1 MATFLITY
9 DTHAGR
15 NYQSLYDGM
24 AEHGGVR
31 LAESVWSIVLNNTAG
46 EVRDWVKNLLDS
58 DDTIIVIQ
66 GETKALLGNAKGEE
80 RGERLVK
87 GKLSV
92 FLSGVFVPLKT
103 SRNSRYR
110 RFGDLA

>member
-31 LAESVWSIVLNNTAG
+31 LAESVWGIVLNNTAG

-66 GETKALLGNAKGEE
+66 VKPKPSWATQKAKNGA
-80 RGERLVK
+80 
-87 GKLSV
+87 SDW
-92 FLSGVFVPLKT
+92 LKENCQ
-103 SRNSRYR
+103 SS
-110 RFGDLA
+110 